1 MAVCLPDEK
10 STTMSDERQ
19 VWQEFVSPFTTY
31 SIHARFV
38 AYAAI
43 KALLSRRLAAGH
55 AGESGRLTRG

>member
-1 MAVCLPDEK
+1 
-10 STTMSDERQ
+10 MSDERQ